1 MNTKKFIGLSEEDL
15 LRMEQIVIDHDKDDA
30 FAFVKEVIKKRVD
43 GENAAQ
49 MRRENN
55 I

>member
-1 MNTKKFIGLSEEDL
+1 MSIKRLISLNEDDL
-15 LRMEQIVIDHDKDDA
+15 LRVEQIMIDRDKEDA
-30 FAFVKEVIKKRVD
+30 FAFVKEVIKKQVD
-43 GENAAQ
+43 GENASQ